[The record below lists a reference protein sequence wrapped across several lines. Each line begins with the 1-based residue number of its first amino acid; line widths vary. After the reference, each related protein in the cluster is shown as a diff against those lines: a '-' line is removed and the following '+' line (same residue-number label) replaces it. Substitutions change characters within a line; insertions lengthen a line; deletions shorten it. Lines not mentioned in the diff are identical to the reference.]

1 MCGGGEGV
9 NVCGVCGVCVCV
21 FVCVCVCGGGVREEF
36 RVTSLLGGYIVR
48 GDMG

>member
-1 MCGGGEGV
+1 MVLKDEIVMYFKLFMC
-9 NVCGVCGVCVCV
+9 
-21 FVCVCVCGGGVREEF
+21 VCVCVCGGGVREEF

>member
-1 MCGGGEGV
+1 MVLKDEIV
-9 NVCGVCGVCVCV
+9 MY
-21 FVCVCVCGGGVREEF
+21 FKLFMCVCGGGGREEF

>member
-1 MCGGGEGV
+1 MVLKDEIVMYFKLFMC
-9 NVCGVCGVCVCV
+9 
-21 FVCVCVCGGGVREEF
+21 VCVCVCGVREEF

>member
-1 MCGGGEGV
+1 MVLKDEIVMYFKLFMC
-9 NVCGVCGVCVCV
+9 VCG
-21 FVCVCVCGGGVREEF
+21 GGGVREEF

>member
-1 MCGGGEGV
+1 MVLKDEIVMYFKLFMC
-9 NVCGVCGVCVCV
+9 VCVCV
-21 FVCVCVCGGGVREEF
+21 WGGGGGGGGVREEF

>member
-1 MCGGGEGV
+1 MVLKDEIV
-9 NVCGVCGVCVCV
+9 MYFKLFVCV
-21 FVCVCVCGGGVREEF
+21 FVCVCVGGVREEF

>member
-1 MCGGGEGV
+1 MVLKDEIV
-9 NVCGVCGVCVCV
+9 MYFKL
-21 FVCVCVCGGGVREEF
+21 FVCVCVWGGGVREEF

>member
-1 MCGGGEGV
+1 MVLKDEIV
-9 NVCGVCGVCVCV
+9 MYFKLFMCVCV
-21 FVCVCVCGGGVREEF
+21 WEGRGGVREEF

>member
-1 MCGGGEGV
+1 MVLKDEIV
-9 NVCGVCGVCVCV
+9 MYFKL
-21 FVCVCVCGGGVREEF
+21 FVCVCVCRGGGGGVREEF

>member
-1 MCGGGEGV
+1 MVLKDEIVMYFKLFMC
-9 NVCGVCGVCVCV
+9 
-21 FVCVCVCGGGVREEF
+21 VCVCVCVGGVREEF

>member
-1 MCGGGEGV
+1 MVLKDEIV
-9 NVCGVCGVCVCV
+9 MHFKL
-21 FVCVCVCGGGVREEF
+21 FVCVGVGGVREEF